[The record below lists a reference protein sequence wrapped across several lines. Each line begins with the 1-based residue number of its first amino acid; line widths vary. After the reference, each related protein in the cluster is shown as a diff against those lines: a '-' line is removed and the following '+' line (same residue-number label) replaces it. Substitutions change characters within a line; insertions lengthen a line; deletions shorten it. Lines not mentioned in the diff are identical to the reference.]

1 MADFDYVALAKNLL
15 EALFAAAKGENSGP
29 AKPPVESTSGP
40 VGTKIND
47 LINEFG
53 RVAGAA
59 GGAVIGLNSVKDAAN
74 SWTKTVEYLATQADK
89 AGKSFGDAIRYF
101 DYNRQLSVDAQKV
114 GIGQGQG
121 VRAEGRAQGAGY
133 NNLKDEIGAIGKAGN
148 SMTSFGTSAEDAN
161 NKFVDFGKKL
171 QDTELAGKLKSLGLV
186 TAREIANVAMLAAGG
201 KQDMLNSAEGQKK
214 LAEQTVQLAV
224 EIERTKNSTGKNRDE
239 IISEMMERKASARS
253 ILEDRLYRSDAER
266 QAAESLRTATS
277 GMGKTM
283 QDITSTIAAG
293 GYLNKT
299 QRTEL
304 QVATGGR
311 AGQYMAAVRDNRRTA
326 GLADNDPQKIAAQK
340 RLDDEIARANAYQT
354 SRQFAQRALTT
365 QNSDQRA
372 AAEKFAVENVEAG
385 RQRAIMKETGMTATK
400 AREELRNR
408 GDVMLENRTAEG
420 FKRPLGAPGT
430 LNEGA
435 RPAQIMQD
443 AVESFRKNAAA
454 MTKSLADMNEE
465 LGRSPGLLKG
475 LTTTTTVGGAVP
487 GGMTQ
492 DQADAN
498 AKKNI
503 ETLKDTVGMGKAK
516 EGEEAG
522 GTGEGLKNLRN
533 KTKDKREHGTLG
545 ELGVPT
551 EPKDVVAKLHKG
563 ETVATPEQLRNLMS
577 GSANNA
583 ISELMKSAT
592 VKTSSASPANNA
604 ISESMKSANVKTSS
618 ASPANNAIS
627 ELMKSAN
634 VKTSTASKSN
644 NDGIDIS
651 KITSGLKEITTTIS
665 SVSGGGSTTR
675 STVENDD
682 AKAAKKEL
690 ETIKAQFQTEKND
703 IRSQVKSNLGPDAK
717 GMDVVRAMR
726 DNPQAKAL
734 EARMQEA
741 TSKLSERIS
750 AGTTTKTVTEPSINK
765 TSITDRMSENYSDN
779 ISKKLASIKDKSEIE
794 EPLSEKLSSIKD
806 NVEIAEPVE
815 PEQPKE
821 ETTFEE
827 QSDKISLKDLNEQL
841 IQLNTSIRQLI
852 QHSAESVETASKQ
865 VKVTKS
871 LSGNRFA

>member
-15 EALFAAAKGENSGP
+15 AELFAAAKGENSGP

-89 AGKSFGDAIRYF
+89 VGKSFGDAIRYF

-121 VRAEGRAQGAGY
+121 VRLEGNAQAAGY
-133 NNLKDEIGAIGKAGN
+133 RNAKDEIDAIGKAGN
-148 SMTSFGTSAEDAN
+148 SMRSFGTSAEDAN

-171 QDTELAGKLKSLGLV
+171 QDSELAGKLKSLGLV
-186 TAREIANVAMLAAGG
+186 TAREIANVAMIAAGG

-214 LAEQTVQLAV
+214 LAEQTVQLAT

-266 QAAESLRTATS
+266 QTADSLRTATA

-293 GYLNKT
+293 GYLNKQ

-365 QNSDQRA
+365 QNPEQRA
-372 AAEKFAVENVEAG
+372 AAEKFAVENTEAG
-385 RQRAIMKETGMTATK
+385 RQRAVMKETGMTATK

-604 ISESMKSANVKTSS
+604 ISE
-618 ASPANNAIS
+618 
-627 ELMKSAN
+627 LMKSAN

-690 ETIKAQFQTEKND
+690 EAIKAQFQTEKND